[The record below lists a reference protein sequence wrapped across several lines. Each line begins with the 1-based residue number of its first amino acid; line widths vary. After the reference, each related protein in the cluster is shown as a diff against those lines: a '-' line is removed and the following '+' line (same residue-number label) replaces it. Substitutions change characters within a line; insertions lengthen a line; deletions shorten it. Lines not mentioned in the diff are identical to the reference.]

1 MVRTVLAALLL
12 STTSAI
18 AAPADDLESLRD
30 DIWQA
35 TLDANPRLAT
45 SLGDRRGDG
54 KLEDMSYAESERQ
67 LGLAKAFLARLD
79 TIDPAQLT
87 VADRIDHGVLQRML
101 RTAIAGADF
110 GQERTVLFTNR
121 LGWHIWFSG
130 LPDDSPFF
138 TKADFESYVGRL
150 EAYGKQNAD
159 GIDMTRRAIKAG
171 YTQPCEPM
179 RGFERTIEGRIAESA
194 DKSSFMAPFAKQPAT
209 IADADWAALKARA
222 AKAVDTVVTPAYRA
236 FLDFY
241 TKDYAPKCRK
251 DIGISATR
259 NGAAFYAYRI
269 DQQTTTSKSAE
280 EIHQI
285 GLAEVARIRAEM
297 DDVVKRAGFAGDR
310 KAYIAMLR
318 SDPKYY
324 PKTGAELLKEAGALA
339 KTIDGWMPKLFGK
352 LPRQPYTVL
361 AIPDDQ
367 AVGNTTAYYEPGALA
382 VGRAG
387 VYRVNLTALDQRPLY
402 ELPAL
407 GVHEAVPGHHH
418 QIALQQEL
426 DLHDFRRHGA
436 SFTAFTEGWGLYSER
451 LGIEM
456 GLYDTPEKDMGRLSY
471 EMWRAC
477 RLVVDTGI
485 HAKGWSK
492 RQAVDF
498 MTENTALSAAN
509 IDAEV
514 NRYITWPGQALAYK
528 LGELKIRELRARAET
543 ALGAK
548 FDLRAFHDTVLEN
561 GAVPLDVLEA
571 HVDRWI
577 AAEQA
582 RG

>member
-179 RGFERTIEGRIAESA
+179 RGFERTIEGRIAEKAELAIIMGERTALDVLTAVAPVSFTSERNGQIEKLHVVA
-194 DKSSFMAPFAKQPAT
+194 IARKSTWDKLVPKLERDPRLSQKPAT
-209 IADADWAALKARA
+209 VARA
-222 AKAVDTVVTPAYRA
+222 A
-236 FLDFY
+236 
-241 TKDYAPKCRK
+241 
-251 DIGISATR
+251 
-259 NGAAFYAYRI
+259 GA
-269 DQQTTTSKSAE
+269 
-280 EIHQI
+280 
-285 GLAEVARIRAEM
+285 GL
-297 DDVVKRAGFAGDR
+297 
-310 KAYIAMLR
+310 
-318 SDPKYY
+318 
-324 PKTGAELLKEAGALA
+324 
-339 KTIDGWMPKLFGK
+339 
-352 LPRQPYTVL
+352 
-361 AIPDDQ
+361 
-367 AVGNTTAYYEPGALA
+367 
-382 VGRAG
+382 
-387 VYRVNLTALDQRPLY
+387 PL
-402 ELPAL
+402 
-407 GVHEAVPGHHH
+407 
-418 QIALQQEL
+418 
-426 DLHDFRRHGA
+426 
-436 SFTAFTEGWGLYSER
+436 
-451 LGIEM
+451 
-456 GLYDTPEKDMGRLSY
+456 
-471 EMWRAC
+471 
-477 RLVVDTGI
+477 
-485 HAKGWSK
+485 
-492 RQAVDF
+492 
-498 MTENTALSAAN
+498 
-509 IDAEV
+509 
-514 NRYITWPGQALAYK
+514 
-528 LGELKIRELRARAET
+528 
-543 ALGAK
+543 
-548 FDLRAFHDTVLEN
+548 
-561 GAVPLDVLEA
+561 
-571 HVDRWI
+571 
-577 AAEQA
+577 
-582 RG
+582 